1 MGRVNDNSYKSFE
14 NIFLNALNIYTPL
27 KTKLP
32 RFNNRA
38 FMTKKLRKEIMRRSK
53 LKNNFNKNR
62 NYENWCKFKTQ
73 KLKVTSFR
81 NSSDADKNQITSV
94 FKDHV
99 SIRKIQEYFPN
110 MEANNFN
117 FRQVPVK
124 KSSTNVFLSATIL
137 KQSVDVYLPFLTFS

>member
-1 MGRVNDNSYKSFE
+1 
-14 NIFLNALNIYTPL
+14 
-27 KTKLP
+27 
-32 RFNNRA
+32 
-38 FMTKKLRKEIMRRSK
+38 MTKKLRKEIMRRSK

-62 NYENWCKFKTQ
+62 NHENWCKFKTK

-81 NSSDADKNQITSV
+81 NSSDADKNQIKSV